1 MNPRN
6 EREAHQSLQG
16 SWLDR
21 RIPECPQ
28 DMDIEDELVSP
39 LFAFAMKV
47 CAVVAGASFLVACAL
62 LVKGFV

>member
-6 EREAHQSLQG
+6 EREAHASLQG

-21 RIPECPQ
+21 HIPECP
-28 DMDIEDELVSP
+28 DMDAEDEIVSP

-47 CAVVAGASFLVACAL
+47 CAMVCGGSILIAAWLAWRAW
-62 LVKGFV
+62 